1 MKRLDRVC
9 GAVSI
14 AFLSV
19 LSSGAATNDFPNA
32 DGSFDLS
39 SAAAWGETLPAET
52 DTIRFNKSYG
62 QTLTISKDVTFD
74 SIFFTKANSSN
85 TVEVVDPN
93 VTVTLKS
100 ELNTNPG
107 IRPHGSE
114 SAQLVLK
121 GGTYDL
127 CGKGGIYGSSPADS
141 SGSTS
146 DRYCK
151 LTLDGVTVTNAADI
165 AAASARNVSGNKLT
179 LANGTCVYA
188 KKADKFINATYYK
201 TGASAV
207 VSGGSKL
214 IITDG
219 AFNPFINY
227 ITGASLLVTG
237 AGSIISNASTKSDA
251 LFYNNPQNCTIR
263 VEDHGEINFRPGS
276 VCYAGGAN
284 NQFIVSGGGI
294 LRFLNGVSFAYSGGA
309 TTKLKVLEDG
319 LFEVK
324 GTLTLQKYE
333 NEIVVSNGTFK
344 GTLSFGGDRN
354 TVRVLG
360 PKAKGPDFSTMF
372 NGGAIRSLLEFGD
385 GAVYTT
391 TGYIYGGGGDACSN
405 TVAVVDGATMTVGH
419 FPGISYTAGHSLFG
433 NTFRIANGGSFISN
447 GTGGGYGQFCM
458 TGWDN
463 QVIVS
468 NGTLSAVN
476 GIVIGGANLD
486 KGSDEEKKDLANTG
500 NKLILQGTCP
510 RVTSPTTSQIMRG
523 GVLRFEVPA
532 GGYPADTL
540 PLVEVFSLQ
549 NGKGDQMKLE
559 VAGVDEDFVKN
570 LENRFDVTLVKQTK
584 RPYAAT
590 LQILAAQ
597 VEAINATLPDRARLY
612 LTPDNYELHLSAKPP
627 RGAVLIVR

>member
-1 MKRLDRVC
+1 MKKVV
-9 GAVSI
+9 AVSI

-32 DGSFDLS
+32 DSSFDLS
-39 SAAAWGETLPAET
+39 SAAAWGGTLPSST
-52 DTIRFNKSYG
+52 DTIRLNKSYG

-74 SIFFTKANSSN
+74 SLFFTKANSSN

-114 SAQLVLK
+114 SANLVLK

-141 SGSTS
+141 SGGTS

-179 LANGTCVYA
+179 FTNGTRVWTKTANY
-188 KKADKFINATYYK
+188 FMSPTYY
-201 TGASAV
+201 TTAASAV
-207 VSGGSKL
+207 VSGGSQL

-219 AFNPFINY
+219 SFIPFRNY
-227 ITGASLLVTG
+227 LSGASLLVTG
-237 AGSIISNASTKSDA
+237 AGSIISNATQSSTALDY
-251 LFYNNPQNCTIR
+251 LFYQSPKGCTIR
-263 VEDHGEINFRPGS
+263 VEDHGEIDFRPVYIGYS
-276 VCYAGGAN
+276 GGAN

-294 LRFLNGVSFAYSGGA
+294 LRFLNGVSFAYSNGA

-344 GTLSFGGDRN
+344 GTLHFGGDRN

-360 PKAKGPDFSTMF
+360 PKAKGPDVSTMF
-372 NGGAIRSLLEFGD
+372 NGGAARSLLEFGD
-385 GAVYTT
+385 GAVYSS
-391 TGYIYGGGGDACSN
+391 TGFVYGGGGDACSN
-405 TVAVVDGATMTVGH
+405 TVAVIDGATMTVGN
-419 FPGISYTAGHSLFG
+419 FPGISYTTGHSLFG
-433 NTFRIANGGSFISN
+433 NTFRIANGGSFSVT
-447 GTGGGYGQFCM
+447 GTSEGSGRFCV

-476 GIVIGGANLD
+476 GVVIGEANLD
-486 KGSDEEKKDLANTG
+486 QGSDKEKGNLANTG

-510 RVTSPTTSQIMRG
+510 RVTSPTTSFIMRG

-549 NGKGDQMKLE
+549 NGKGDPMKLE